1 MNAAAK
7 IIHQSNFFTG
17 QLLDIR
23 LSKPLCLQ
31 IFLAVSVLMSAL
43 AVVYVTNVHRT
54 TFAQIQ
60 KEEEHAYHLQMQWG
74 QLLLEQASLSS
85 PARVQKLAIEQ
96 SGMVYPVEKH
106 MINLHLK

>member
-7 IIHQSNFFTG
+7 MIHQSNFFTG

-23 LSKPLCLQ
+23 LSRPLCLQ
-31 IFLAVSVLMSAL
+31 ILLALSVLFSAL
-43 AVVYVTNVHRT
+43 AVVYITNLHRI

-60 KEEEHAYHLQMQWG
+60 QEEEKSHHLQMHWG

-85 PARVQKLAIEQ
+85 PARVQKLAVEK
-96 SGMVYPVEKH
+96 SGMVYPSDKQV
-106 MINLHLK
+106 INLRLQ